1 MRRRYGELVWG
12 VLIILAGM
20 LFLMD
25 NLGLLPGRVSA
36 WQLIFPLALVILG
49 AWFIL
54 GPLLLPRTQPETQT
68 LTLPL
73 GALSAADVRFLHG
86 AGRLEVRALNDAA
99 NLLSGTFVGGVE
111 YRLDDSLSPA
121 KIKLKV
127 PGHDWFFEPW
137 QPPTPDGL
145 RWDVA
150 LTSRIPLRL
159 RFKTGACQSYLDLSD
174 LQVNELRL
182 STGASSNELTLPA
195 RAGYTRVEIE
205 AGVGS
210 VTVHFPAG
218 VAGRIHMSGGMAAVN
233 IDSGRFPRQGEVYE
247 SAGFESA
254 PNRAEIFIQTGVG
267 SVQVS

>member
-54 GPLLLPRTQPETQT
+54 GPQLLPRIQPETQM

-73 GALSAADVRFLHG
+73 GTLNAADVRFSHG

-99 NLLSGTFVGGVE
+99 SLLSGTFVGGVE
-111 YRLDDSLSPA
+111 YRLDESASPA

-127 PGHDWFFEPW
+127 PAHDWFFEPL
-137 QPPTPDGL
+137 QSVSEGL

-150 LTSRIPLRL
+150 LTPRIPLRL
-159 RFKTGACQSYLDLSD
+159 RFKTGASQTFLDLSE

-182 STGASSNELTLPA
+182 ETGASSSELTLPA

-210 VTVHFPAG
+210 VTVRFPAG
-218 VAGRIHMSGGMAAVN
+218 LAGRIHVRGGVTAIN
-233 IDSGRFPRQGEVYE
+233 IDAGRFPRQGEFYE

-254 PNRAEIFIQTGVG
+254 PNRAEVFIQAGVG